1 MKKNISVYEI
11 DDHEKIRLPLT
22 SDEWL
27 EVTLALFNQQS
38 KVKVDEVDS
47 VQANQDPTGEE
58 KLALESVI
66 VAADH
71 GVNIDAIDFNGST
84 ALHDAALRNLS
95 TIVMELAIRGASI
108 NVLNDSGQ
116 TPLDLAILG
125 ERRLASNILA
135 SETPE
140 SSGPS
145 ARAVLEGLGALK
157 SEEL

>member
-1 MKKNISVYEI
+1 M
-11 DDHEKIRLPLT
+11 
-22 SDEWL
+22 
-27 EVTLALFNQQS
+27 
-38 KVKVDEVDS
+38 
-47 VQANQDPTGEE
+47 
-58 KLALESVI
+58 
-66 VAADH
+66 
-71 GVNIDAIDFNGST
+71 NIDATDFNGST

-95 TIVMELAIRGASI
+95 TVVMELSIRGASI